1 MVVAISDSP
10 GTQCRWVRFGEGV
23 VVVHNTKGW
32 STRVREMEGTNKTRD
47 LHPLTRRYSI
57 RLLPPSR
64 FPSRTLQMCAQV
76 SQIFLFHKY

>member
-10 GTQCRWVRFGEGV
+10 GSQCRWVRFGEGV

-57 RLLPPSR
+57 RLLPPSLPLP
-64 FPSRTLQMCAQV
+64 FPHPTNMRSSFANF
-76 SQIFLFHKY
+76 SFP